1 MSTQTTS
8 HFGIQRKMV
17 AAMTTQSWR
26 EIPHVTYM
34 YEPDAQ
40 SFYEYYIS
48 DIKPLGIS
56 LNTLMLKV
64 ITEALK
70 SAIKMNSVL
79 DYNRHYVKGK
89 LTTHKEISVS
99 MPMILPN
106 GEMMTVNLHNCDSK
120 NMTEI
125 SSYIEDIRKKAENTN
140 LNEAMYTISF
150 NKTIEE
156 LKKGKIDVAARRIL
170 GAKIGKHRIQTLK
183 GKEKEE
189 YENIPDSMRLTQYD
203 LEPGT
208 VTVSNIGSLY
218 PSQRGACTLLEIV
231 PPQVTA
237 IAVGSAQ
244 DKAVVITEE
253 NGEKIIGVRKIIP
266 LCIAFDH
273 RALDFG
279 DIVPFLKRMDDIF
292 ARPEQTKSWI

>member
-1 MSTQTTS
+1 MARQFTS

-34 YEPDAQ
+34 YEPDAEALC
-40 SFYEYYIS
+40 SFYAEEV
-48 DIKPLGIS
+48 KPLGIS
-56 LNTLMLKV
+56 FNTLMIKVLTEGLK
-64 ITEALK
+64 A
-70 SAIKMNSVL
+70 AIKMNSVL
-79 DYNRHYVKGK
+79 DYDRHYVKGK
-89 LTTHKEISVS
+89 LTTHEKISIS

-106 GEMMTVNLHNCDSK
+106 DEMMTVNLHGFHKKSMTQ
-120 NMTEI
+120 MTE
-125 SSYIEDIRKKAENTN
+125 YIEDIRRRAEKTN
-140 LNEAMYTISF
+140 LTEAMYDISF
-150 NKTIEE
+150 NKTIGE

-170 GAKIGKHRIQTLK
+170 GAKLGKHKVRTLK

-189 YENIPDSMRLTQYD
+189 YESIPDTERLTKYD
-203 LEPGT
+203 FEPGT
-208 VTVSNIGSLY
+208 ITISNIGSLY
-218 PSQRGACTLLEIV
+218 PQQKGACTLLEIV

-244 DKAVVITEE
+244 DKAVVITKEDE
-253 NGEKIIGVRKIIP
+253 SKEIAIRKVIP

-292 ARPEQTKSWI
+292 ENPAQIKDWI